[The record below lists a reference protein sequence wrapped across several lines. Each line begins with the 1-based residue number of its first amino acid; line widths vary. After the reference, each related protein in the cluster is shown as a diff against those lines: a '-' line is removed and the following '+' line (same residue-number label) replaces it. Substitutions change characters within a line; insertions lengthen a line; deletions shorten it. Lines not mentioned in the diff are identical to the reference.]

1 MARERPTAS
10 DVQHAQ
16 PPHGVRKRASQDD
29 LTRAEVRALSR
40 SAPLTKAE
48 FKAQRLKAEQRIEPL
63 RVVLALPAD
72 GVPGAPSQSIAADGD
87 AGPSRIDGPEAAAAK
102 AS

>member
-1 MARERPTAS
+1 MARERQTAS
-10 DVQHAQ
+10 EVQHAQ
-16 PPHGVRKRASQDD
+16 PPHGVRERE

-48 FKAQRLKAEQRIEPL
+48 FKAHRLRAEQRIEPL

-72 GVPGAPSQSIAADGD
+72 GVPGAPSGAPADD
-87 AGPSRIDGPEAAAAK
+87 PAPSSPPN
-102 AS
+102 